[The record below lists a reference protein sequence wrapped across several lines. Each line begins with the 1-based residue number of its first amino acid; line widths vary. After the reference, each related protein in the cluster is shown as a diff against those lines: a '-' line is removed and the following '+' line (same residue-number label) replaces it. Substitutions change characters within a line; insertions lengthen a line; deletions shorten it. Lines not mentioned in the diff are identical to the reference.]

1 MAKDTTR
8 FATIAAKVRANEPL
22 DLEDGVFLYTYPDLL
37 AVGALANERREA
49 LHGDKT
55 FFNINFHINPT
66 NVCVA
71 DCKFCSFARLEP
83 DAPAAY
89 TMSVDEVRQ
98 KLVVR
103 MAQPVTEIHI
113 VNGLHHTLPFDYYK
127 DVLRGLKQ
135 LRPDIHLKAYTAVE
149 IHYFAEKYGL
159 SYEQVLTQLRDAGL
173 DSMPG
178 GGAEIFAERARRK
191 LCRGKADA
199 EQWLEVHRTAHRLG
213 IRTNCTMLYG
223 TVETLEERVDHML
236 RLRALQAETG
246 GFQTFIPLAFHPE
259 NNDLGKLPA
268 PTGVDHL
275 RTYAVGRLM
284 LHNIPHIKAY
294 WIMIGLE
301 TAQISLSFGV
311 DDLDGTVQEEKIYHM
326 AGAETPQGMTR
337 SDLIRLIR
345 EAGRVA
351 VERDTLYHERWVD
364 DGSALEGIRIDASL
378 PYSTHGRSPD
388 LGHGRIPDAGRERVA
403 LPVL

>member
-1 MAKDTTR
+1 MLKDRKR
-8 FATIAAKVRANEPL
+8 FETIAEKARAGEAL
-22 DLEDGVFLYTYPDLL
+22 SHDEGVFLYRYPDLL

-89 TMSVDEVRQ
+89 TMSIDEVRQ
-98 KLVVR
+98 KLVER
-103 MAQPVTEIHI
+103 MDQPVTEIHI
-113 VNGLHHTLPFDYYK
+113 VNGLHHNLGFDYYK
-127 DVLRGLKQ
+127 DCLRTLKQ

-149 IHYFAEKYGL
+149 IHYFAEKYGKTYEEVL
-159 SYEQVLTQLRDAGL
+159 SELKEAGL

-178 GGAEIFAERARRK
+178 GGAEIFSERARRK
-191 LCRGKADA
+191 LCRGKANA
-199 EQWLEVHRTAHRLG
+199 EEWLEVHRTAHRLG

-223 TVETLEERVDHML
+223 TVETLDERIEHMIAL
-236 RLRALQAETG
+236 RELQAETE
-246 GFQTFIPLAFHPE
+246 GFQTFIPLAFHAD
-259 NNDLGKLPA
+259 NNSLAKLPP
-268 PTGVDHL
+268 PTGVDNL
-275 RTYAVGRLM
+275 RTYAVSRLM

-294 WIMIGLE
+294 WLMIGVK

-326 AGAETPQGMTR
+326 AGADTPQGLTR
-337 SDLIRLIR
+337 GDLVRLIR

-351 VERDTLYHERWVD
+351 VERDTLYNERWTD
-364 DGSALEGIRIDASL
+364 DGSPIEGIRIDASM
-378 PYSTHGRSPD
+378 PYSSAEGRVS
-388 LGHGRIPDAGRERVA
+388 LS
-403 LPVL
+403 VL

>member
-1 MAKDTTR
+1 MIRKDTAR
-8 FATIAAKVRANEPL
+8 FARIAARVREGVPL
-22 DLEDGVFLYTYPDLL
+22 ELDDGVFLYEYPDLL
-37 AVGALANERREA
+37 ALGSLANERREA

-55 FFNINFHINPT
+55 YFNVNFHINPT

-89 TMSVDEVRQ
+89 TMSIDEIRQ
-98 KLVVR
+98 KLVER
-103 MAQPVTEIHI
+103 LDQPVTEIHI
-113 VNGLHHTLPFDYYK
+113 VNGLHHDLDFDYYK
-127 DVLRGLKQ
+127 DCLRVLKQ

-159 SYEQVLTQLRDAGL
+159 SYEQVLRELREAGL

-178 GGAEIFAERARRK
+178 GGAEIFADRVRRK
-191 LCRGKADA
+191 ICRDKANA

-213 IRTNCTMLYG
+213 IRSNCTMLYG
-223 TVETLEERVDHML
+223 TVETIEERVDHML

-246 GFQTFIPLAFHPE
+246 GFQTFIPLAFHAD
-259 NNDLGKLPA
+259 NNDLRKLPP
-268 PTGVDHL
+268 PTGIDNL
-275 RTYAVGRLM
+275 RTYAVARLM

-294 WIMIGLE
+294 WIMIGIK
-301 TAQISLSFGV
+301 TAQIALSFGV

-326 AGAETPQGMTR
+326 AGAETPQALSRT
-337 SDLIRLIR
+337 DLVRLIR

-351 VERDTLYHERWVD
+351 VERDTLYHERWID
-364 DGSALEGIRIDASL
+364 DGSPLEGIRIDASM
-378 PYSTHGRSPD
+378 PYSS
-388 LGHGRIPDAGRERVA
+388 RVS
-403 LPVL
+403 LPVVV